1 MYARH
6 EEYQGAVRAP
16 PAEVFARLDDHV
28 RLSAHMSQRSW
39 KMGWGKMET
48 LLDDQ
53 RGHAVG
59 SHIVLRGRVFGIILS
74 LDEVVTARDP
84 PLGKEWKTVG
94 QPRLVVIGP
103 YRMGFEL
110 RAANGRASHL
120 RVYIDYEIPERGAA
134 RFLGRL
140 FGRSYAQW
148 CVRQMV
154 RDAQAA
160 FA

>member
-1 MYARH
+1 
-6 EEYQGAVRAP
+6 
-16 PAEVFARLDDHV
+16 
-28 RLSAHMSQRSW
+28 
-39 KMGWGKMET
+39 MET

-84 PLGKEWKTVG
+84 PHAKAWETVG
-94 QPRLVVIGP
+94 HPRLMVIGP

-110 RAANGRASHL
+110 RAANVQASHL
-120 RVYIDYEIPERGAA
+120 RVYIDYDIPDRGVA
-134 RFLGRL
+134 RLLCRL

-148 CVRQMV
+148 CVGKMV
-154 RDAQAA
+154 RDAQEA